1 MSEVWKP
8 VVGFEK
14 YYSVSSNGVVMSKRS
29 GKPRKPVFCKNN
41 GYLMVVLSGDNGF
54 KSTKTVH
61 RIVAEAFLKHTPEQT
76 CINHKN
82 ECKTDN
88 RLENLE
94 WCTKRYNNT
103 YKNKDQRC
111 CKPVVQIDE
120 TTGEETRWK
129 SARAA
134 YEAGIAEYKN
144 ISACCRGLRPR
155 AGGFKWRFE

>member
-14 YYSVSSNGVVMSKRS
+14 YYSVSNLGNVLSHRS
-29 GKPRKPVFCKNN
+29 GKLRKPVMCKGN
-41 GYLMVVLSGDNGF
+41 GYFMIVLNGDNKF
-54 KSTKTVH
+54 KENKPIH
-61 RIVAEAFLKHTPEQT
+61 RMVAESFLERSAEQT
-76 CINHKN
+76 CVNHKN
-82 ECKTDN
+82 ERKTDN
-88 RLENLE
+88 RVENLE

-103 YKNKDQRC
+103 YNNKDQRC
-111 CKPVVQIDE
+111 CKPVIQIDE